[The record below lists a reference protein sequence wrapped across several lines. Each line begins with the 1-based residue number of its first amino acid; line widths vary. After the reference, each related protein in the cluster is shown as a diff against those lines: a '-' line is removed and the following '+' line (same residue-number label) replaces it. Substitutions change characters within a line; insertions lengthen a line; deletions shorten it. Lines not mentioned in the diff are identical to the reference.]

1 MRGTVG
7 AETTE
12 VPSQRLLDTRK
23 YERSPAEDGTEKHLK
38 AAIATN
44 IIKGPPN
51 GRLFTDLAGIDG
63 RRQTPQAMRNHL
75 RQTGGAGCE
84 KNPFGWAAIESAI
97 CHGLDRSSAH
107 EMPTNAE
114 TATFRRIAIAH
125 DRIDAGIC
133 DHRGKIF
140 MRQVRRTKGEL
151 THNPKIGR
159 A

>member
-12 VPSQRLLDTRK
+12 VLAQRLIDAGK
-23 YERSPAEDGTEKHLK
+23 YERSAAEDGTEKDLK

-75 RQTGGAGCE
+75 RQPGGSGCE
-84 KNPFGWAAIESAI
+84 KNPFGWAALEWEIYR
-97 CHGLDRSSAH
+97 GPNRSSAN
-107 EMPTNAE
+107 EMPPNTE
-114 TATFRRIAIAH
+114 TAILRRIALAY

-133 DHRGKIF
+133 DH
-140 MRQVRRTKGEL
+140 
-151 THNPKIGR
+151 
-159 A
+159 